1 MSIIDNGEERSVNLD
16 GCEPTGGGG
25 GVGGGGGLK
34 INQLALN
41 G

>member
-25 GVGGGGGLK
+25 GGGLK